1 MKSSLTDI
9 AMWALNPKRPDLI
22 VSWFESLQQKLRE
35 MRVKAQELTYGG
47 VEGDVMP
54 VDVYA
59 QVDRLRTQALY
70 LYFLATSTL
79 QQQQSHWDDGS
90 AESILSTANRCT
102 EEMKLD
108 AEAIATAL
116 ALIAE
121 VSLNV
126 TNITKK

>member
-1 MKSSLTDI
+1 
-9 AMWALNPKRPDLI
+9 
-22 VSWFESLQQKLRE
+22 

-70 LYFLATSTL
+70 LYYLATSTL
-79 QQQQSHWDDGS
+79 QQQRSHWDGDS
-90 AESILSTANRCT
+90 AESILSTANRCID
-102 EEMKLD
+102 EMKLD
-108 AEAIATAL
+108 VEAIATAL

-121 VSLNV
+121 VRLNV
-126 TNITKK
+126 TRITKENAQP